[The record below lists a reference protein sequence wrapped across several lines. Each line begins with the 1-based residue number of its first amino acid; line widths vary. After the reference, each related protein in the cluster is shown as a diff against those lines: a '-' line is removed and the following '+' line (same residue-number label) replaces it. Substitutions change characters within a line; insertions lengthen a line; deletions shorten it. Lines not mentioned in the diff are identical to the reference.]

1 MHLAKLVN
9 WSKTMEAL
17 HEIQHVPG
25 AQAGCITIIEV
36 IIQGFV
42 RQLLILE
49 TQRLQRV
56 LQVLDKQIPP
66 ASPWT

>member
-9 WSKTMEAL
+9 WSKMMEAL

-25 AQAGCITIIEV
+25 AQAGCIAIIEV
-36 IIQGFV
+36 IQVFV

-49 TQRLQRV
+49 TQRLQRFFKAI
-56 LQVLDKQIPP
+56 DKLIQGL
-66 ASPWT
+66 SLSHL